1 MSRNQQALFDGALMR
16 VALLGCVEKNWIR
29 AFRYATR

>member
-16 VALLGCVEKNWIR
+16 TALLDAFKNWTR
-29 AFRYATR
+29 VPRYATR